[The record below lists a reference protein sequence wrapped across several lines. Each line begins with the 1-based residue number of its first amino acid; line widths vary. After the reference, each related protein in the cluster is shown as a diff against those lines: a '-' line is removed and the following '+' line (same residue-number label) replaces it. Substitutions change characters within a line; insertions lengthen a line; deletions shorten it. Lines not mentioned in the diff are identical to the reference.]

1 MNIQSILMS
10 ASDALDNE
18 NMEEAEKLFNLA
30 IAKDRNCYLAYYN
43 LAIMAEDSN
52 NFAKAEEYLKKALEI
67 KSDDADILTAMGT
80 VYLKSEHPDE
90 AENFFIKALEISEN
104 EVACNNL
111 GIVYFQRK
119 NYKKAKELY
128 KKALAINPDY
138 QEARENVALANF
150 YIAML

>member
-1 MNIQSILMS
+1 MKILS
-10 ASDALDNE
+10 K
-18 NMEEAEKLFNLA
+18 EEIAARDRVYRLAHKEEEIVKKKEK
-30 IAKDRNCYLAYYN
+30 IDK
-43 LAIMAEDSN
+43 
-52 NFAKAEEYLKKALEI
+52 KEEEIVNYHGLEI

-150 YIAML
+150 YIEMLCQLK